1 MKIQFQSM
9 DDLLSYIGPL
19 SQSCYFRG
27 YQQDCELISSLGR
40 RSCDGK
46 KVFQKFVEL
55 LYQNGFPEM
64 NFKELL
70 CLAQHY
76 GIPTN
81 LIDFTTDP
89 YVALFFA
96 LGKEPSGKFH
106 ILFANIEDFKSEHKH
121 QLRSYPITLKALDN
135 MLSDQ
140 LDSLPISSL
149 CSLSEETK
157 ISQNYIK
164 SGLLDSL
171 YEEFFFVQS
180 QYILVEYTEKSF
192 LRIQAQSGLFIL
204 SSNKTEPVPTD
215 WFNKIDVSLPESEV
229 KKLVD
234 YLDVH
239 NYNRKELLPP
249 CIGGINVEKIAKEI
263 MK

>member
-1 MKIQFQSM
+1 MQIQSTH
-9 DDLLSYIGPL
+9 DLLSCICNL
-19 SQSCYFRG
+19 SESCYFRG
-27 YQQDCELISSLGR
+27 YQQDCELTSSLGR

-96 LGKEPSGKFH
+96 LGKKPSGKFH
-106 ILFANIEDFKSEHKH
+106 ILFANIEDFKREHQS
-121 QLRSYPITLKALDN
+121 QLRSSPITLKHLNNIPLD
-135 MLSDQ
+135 L
-140 LDSLPISSL
+140 LDCLPISSI
-149 CSLSEETK
+149 CSFSEKTR
-157 ISQNYIK
+157 ISRNYIK
-164 SGLLDSL
+164 SRLLDLL
-171 YEEFFFVQS
+171 YDEFFSVQS
-180 QYILVEYTEKSF
+180 QYILVEYTKKSF
-192 LRIQAQSGLFIL
+192 LRIQKQSGLFIL
-204 SSNKTEPVPTD
+204 SPDKNESVPIN
-215 WFNKIDVSLPESEV
+215 WFTKIDVSLPQSEV
-229 KKLVD
+229 KKLVG
-234 YLDVH
+234 YLDEH
-239 NYNRKELLPP
+239 NYNSKELLPP
-249 CIGGINVEKIAKEI
+249 DVGGIDVEKIAKES